1 MEKKLEK
8 ILKLIAAG
16 DQDVILDEKEML
28 KQLEVLVEYDMVSV
42 ENKNLYLTKKG
53 EIAII
58 TGMDV
63 FLNEFPLNK
72 ETHRSCSKMEHYLTN
87 WDRKRK
93 INITVWILLLLI
105 GIMLRHSVT

>member
-8 ILKLIAAG
+8 ILRLIAAG
-16 DQDVILDEKEML
+16 DQDVILDEKERI
-28 KQLEVLVEYDMVSV
+28 KQLEVLVKYEMVSV
-42 ENKNLYLTKKG
+42 ENKKLFLTKKG

-63 FLNEFPLNK
+63 FLNEFPLK
-72 ETHRSCSKMEHYLTN
+72 ETPRSCSKMQHYLKN

-93 INITVWILLLLI
+93 ISFMVWILLLLI